1 MFRPWLQPGGA
12 ALIEMRPSVV
22 LLGFLLGSAGA
33 ITFALAGVVIV
44 FGLLRFEHPRLDGEL
59 PALLLNFSLFALLTA
74 LAGASFYGE
83 IKGSVWRR
91 AAQVALLAGV
101 AFIAWVHWPS

>member
-91 AAQVALLAGV
+91 AAQVALLVGV